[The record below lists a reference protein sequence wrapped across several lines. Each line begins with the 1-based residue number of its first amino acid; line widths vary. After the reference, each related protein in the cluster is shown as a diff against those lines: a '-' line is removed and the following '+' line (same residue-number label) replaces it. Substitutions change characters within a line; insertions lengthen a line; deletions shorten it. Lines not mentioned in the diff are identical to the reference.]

1 MPFPGPVNRGF
12 GKMHFMQP
20 LTLAGYS
27 SVCGHV
33 QAHGFPLPTSASTSS
48 PLDGT
53 VV

>member
-12 GKMHFMQP
+12 GKMHFTQL
-20 LTLAGYS
+20 LTLDDNS

-33 QAHGFPLPTSASTSS
+33 QAHGFPLPAPASTSS

-53 VV
+53 AV